1 VCGHRLVKGYQT
13 ILTERPHT
21 MLLKTILNRVAPQ
34 KSFVYG
40 KINWASDGGRVV
52 LEVNIEPRRKSRPVC
67 SGCHRKRPGYDRLP
81 MRRFEFVPLWQ
92 IAVFFLYA
100 MRRVDCPKCGV
111 VVEEVPW
118 GDGKNHLTT
127 AYRWFLAGWAKRLSW
142 REVAEIFHASWD
154 SVERAVE
161 YAVEWGLRHRTLTG
175 IMALGIDE
183 VQWQRGHHYLTLV
196 YQIDAGAKR
205 LLWVA
210 LDRTEESL
218 RGFFRTL
225 SDEAKASIRYLCSD
239 MWKPYLNVLA
249 QEISTAVHVL
259 DRFHIMQAMNKAIDE
274 VRAEEARRLKRDGY
288 MPVLKHARWCLLKR
302 RDNLTRKQT
311 VKLAELVKYN
321 LRSVKSY
328 LLREDFQQFWT
339 YQYSG
344 WARRF
349 LREWCTRTM
358 RSKIEPMKKVAR
370 MLRGHEELILN
381 WFKARGTISAGV
393 TEGLNNKLKLTT
405 RKAYGFRT
413 FDAVQTA
420 LYHNLGALPEPEFT
434 HRFC

>member
-1 VCGHRLVKGYQT
+1 
-13 ILTERPHT
+13 
-21 MLLKTILNRVAPQ
+21 MLIKTILNRVAPQ

-40 KINWASDGGRVV
+40 KILLASERGQLA
-52 LEVNIEPRRKSRPVC
+52 LEVEIEPRVNSRPIC
-67 SGCHRKRPGYDRLP
+67 SGCRRKRPGYDRLP
-81 MRRFEFVPLWQ
+81 VRRFEFVPLWQ
-92 IAVFFLYA
+92 IAVFFVYA

-118 GDGKNHLTT
+118 GDGKNQLTT

-142 REVAEIFHASWD
+142 LEVADAFQTSWN
-154 SVERAVE
+154 SVYRAVE
-161 YAVEWGLRHRTLTG
+161 FAVEWGMQRRALSG
-175 IMALGIDE
+175 ITALGIDE

-196 YQIDAGAKR
+196 YQIDAGARR
-205 LLWVA
+205 LLWVG

-225 SDEAKASIRYLCSD
+225 NDEAKASIRYLCSD

-249 QEISTAVHVL
+249 QEISTAIHVL

-288 MPVLKHARWCLLKR
+288 KPVLKHARWCLLKR
-302 RDNLTRKQT
+302 PANLTQKQT

-321 LRSVKSY
+321 LRSVRSY
-328 LLREDFQQFWT
+328 LLREDFQRFWT
-339 YQYSG
+339 YQYGG

-349 LREWCTRTM
+349 LHEWCTRTM

-393 TEGLNNKLKLTT
+393 AEGLNNKVKLTT

-413 FDAVQTA
+413 FGAVKTA
-420 LYHNLGALPEPEFT
+420 LYHNLGSLPEPKFT
-434 HRFC
+434 HKFC

>member
-1 VCGHRLVKGYQT
+1 
-13 ILTERPHT
+13 

-34 KSFVYG
+34 KSFIYG
-40 KINWASDGGRVV
+40 KVTLASDGGRLA
-52 LEVNIEPRRKSRPVC
+52 LEVDIKPRRNSLPIC

-81 MRRFEFVPLWQ
+81 VRRFEFVPLWQ
-92 IAVFFLYA
+92 IAVSFVYT

-118 GDGKNHLTT
+118 GDGKNHLTV

-142 REVAEIFHASWD
+142 REVAEVFHASWD
-154 SVERAVE
+154 SVHRAVGF
-161 YAVEWGLRHRTLTG
+161 AVEWGLQRRTLSG
-175 IMALGIDE
+175 IKALGIDE

-196 YQIDAGAKR
+196 YQIDVGTRR
-205 LLWVA
+205 LLWVC

-225 SDEAKASIRYLCSD
+225 GDEAKASIRYLCSD

-249 QEISTAVHVL
+249 QEISTAIHVL

-288 MPVLKHARWCLLKR
+288 EPVLKHARWCLLKR
-302 RDNLTRKQT
+302 RENLTRQQT

-321 LRSVKSY
+321 LRSVRSY
-328 LLREDFQQFWT
+328 LLREDFQRFWT
-339 YQYSG
+339 YQYPG

-420 LYHNLGALPEPEFT
+420 LYHNLGSLPEPEFT
-434 HRFC
+434 HKFC

>member
-1 VCGHRLVKGYQT
+1 
-13 ILTERPHT
+13 

-40 KINWASDGGRVV
+40 RITLSSDGDQLV
-52 LEVNIEPRRKSRPVC
+52 LEVEIAPRRKSRPIC
-67 SGCHRKRPGYDRLP
+67 SECHRKRAGYDRLP
-81 MRRFEFVPLWQ
+81 ARRFEFVPLWQ
-92 IAVFFLYA
+92 IAVFFIYA

-118 GDGKNHLTT
+118 GDGKNHLTV

-142 REVAEIFHASWD
+142 IEVAEAFHTSWN
-154 SVERAVE
+154 SVYRAVE
-161 YAVEWGLRHRTLTG
+161 FAVEWGLKRRTLEG
-175 IMALGIDE
+175 MKALGIDE

-196 YQIDAGAKR
+196 YQIDAGARR
-205 LLWVA
+205 LLWIG

-218 RGFFRTL
+218 RGFFRPL
-225 SDEAKASIRYLCSD
+225 SKEVKASIRYLCSD
-239 MWKPYLNVLA
+239 MWRPYLKVLA
-249 QEISTAVHVL
+249 QEISTATHVL

-288 MPVLKHARWCLLKR
+288 KPVLKHARWCLLKR
-302 RDNLTRKQT
+302 PANLTPKQT

-321 LRSVKSY
+321 LRSVRSY
-328 LLREDFQQFWT
+328 LLREDFQRFWT
-339 YQYSG
+339 YQYGG

-349 LREWCTRTM
+349 LHEWCTRTM

-393 TEGLNNKLKLTT
+393 VEGLNNKVKLTT

-413 FDAVQTA
+413 FHAVETA
-420 LYHNLGALPEPEFT
+420 LYHNLGSLPQPKFT
-434 HRFC
+434 HKFC

>member
-1 VCGHRLVKGYQT
+1 
-13 ILTERPHT
+13 

-40 KINWASDGGRVV
+40 RTTLTSEGGRLA
-52 LEVNIEPRRKSRPVC
+52 LEVEIDPRRNSRPVC
-67 SGCHRKRPGYDRLP
+67 SGCHRQRPGYDRLP
-81 MRRFEFVPLWQ
+81 RRRFEFVPLWQ
-92 IAVFFLYA
+92 IAVFFVYA

-118 GDGKNHLTT
+118 CDGKCQLTT

-142 REVAEIFHASWD
+142 REVAVAFHITWEAVYR
-154 SVERAVE
+154 SVD
-161 YAVEWGLRHRTLTG
+161 YAVARGLGRRTMTG
-175 IMALGIDE
+175 IEALGIDE
-183 VQWQRGHHYLTLV
+183 VQWQRGHRYLTLV
-196 YQIDAGAKR
+196 YQIDAGARR
-205 LLWVA
+205 LLWVG
-210 LDRTEESL
+210 LDRTEDSL

-225 SDEAKASIRYLCSD
+225 TDEAKGSIRYLCSD

-249 QEISTAVHVL
+249 QEISGAIHVL

-288 MPVLKHARWCLLKR
+288 EPVLKHARWCLLKR
-302 RDNLTRKQT
+302 PENLTRKQT

-321 LRSVKSY
+321 LRSVRSY
-328 LLREDFQQFWT
+328 LLREDFQRFWT
-339 YQYSG
+339 YQYAG

-358 RSKIEPMKKVAR
+358 RSRIEPMKKVAR
-370 MLRGHEELILN
+370 MLRGHEGLILN
-381 WFKARGTISAGV
+381 WFQAHGTISAGV
-393 TEGLNNKLKLTT
+393 AEGLNNKVKLTT

-413 FDAVQTA
+413 FDAVKTA

-434 HRFC
+434 PRFC